1 MNEPLHPLFQKILA
15 PFAPPALTDADR
27 AEIDAAMLQD
37 KQPLP
42 GNPLTDAREQRRQN
56 NALRLQ
62 MNDQTG
68 YYK

>member
-1 MNEPLHPLFQKILA
+1 MSNLHPIFERALA
-15 PFAPPALTDADR
+15 PFAPPDLTNTER
-27 AEIDAAMLQD
+27 AEIDAAMDQD

-42 GNPLTDAREQRRQN
+42 HQPFNDAREKRRQD